1 MSTKEKL
8 LERFKNLPMDFTFDE
23 LVTLLNRLGYKQEN
37 KGSTSGS
44 RAIFILEGVTPILLH
59 KPHPGN
65 VVQRYVIKRILR
77 QLKED
82 GKIKEENEDS

>member
-8 LERFKNLPMDFTFDE
+8 LERFNKLQSDFSFDE
-23 LVTLLNRLGYKQEN
+23 LVALLCRLGYKLEN

-44 RAIFILEGVTPILLH
+44 RAIFILEGVTPILVH

-65 VVQRYVIKRILR
+65 IVQKYAMKRILR

-82 GKIKEENEDS
+82 GKIKEENENA

>member
-1 MSTKEKL
+1 MSTKGKL
-8 LERFKNLPMDFTFDE
+8 LERFMKFPSDFTFDE
-23 LVTLLNRLGYKQEN
+23 LVTLLCRLGYKLEN

-44 RAIFILEGVTPILLH
+44 RVIFILEGVTPILVH

-65 VVQRYVIKRILR
+65 NVQKYVMKRILR

-82 GKIKEENEDS
+82 GKIKEENENA